1 MNNFLNENT
10 KEENIKTENKQ
21 CEKNKGIDK
30 KKKKK
35 NRCSL
40 KGCKRKLKLTN
51 MACRCKNRYCDKHR
65 LPESHNC
72 KWDPRS
78 SVEIENYKKNCC
90 LNVTAHFS
98 KIDKI

>member
-1 MNNFLNENT
+1 MNT
-10 KEENIKTENKQ
+10 KLQNKNSINVKNNI
-21 CEKNKGIDK
+21 

-51 MACRCKNRYCDKHR
+51 IECRCKNRFCDKHR

-72 KWDPRS
+72 KWNFKS
-78 SVEIENYKKNCC
+78 NSEIEEYKKNTC

>member
-1 MNNFLNENT
+1 MDNKTRKEKKVVVNNK
-10 KEENIKTENKQ
+10 KE
-21 CEKNKGIDK
+21 
-30 KKKKK
+30 KKKK
-35 NRCSL
+35 NRCFL

-51 MACRCKNRYCDKHR
+51 IECRCKHIFCDIHR

-72 KWDPRS
+72 KWDPKS
-78 SVEIENYKKNCC
+78 NTEVEEYKKKTC